1 MLRRAETLGGFGTVL
16 NRGDPERGAIILAVT
31 ERGLHHALLERRLG
45 LTGRYAWGLTGPKSA
60 DSTEVAQY
68 LARAR
73 RNDPD
78 CWILE
83 LDIPSAE
90 QFVAETTAE
99 G

>member
-1 MLRRAETLGGFGTVL
+1 ML
-16 NRGDPERGAIILAVT
+16 NRGDPERGTIILAVA
-31 ERGLHHALLERRLG
+31 ERGEHRALLERRLRLNG
-45 LTGRYAWGLTGPKSA
+45 GYGWELTGPGSA
-60 DSTEVAQY
+60 DSAAVAQY

-90 QFVAETTAE
+90 QFVAETTSE